1 MFIESTVVL
10 SLLEIII
17 AIMQLQTTTQALLE
31 FIGIFNFVICAGS
44 IENVCASTVGFI
56 PFQMS

>member
-1 MFIESTVVL
+1 MVIESTVAS

-17 AIMQLQTTTQALLE
+17 AIMQLQTTQALLD
-31 FIGIFNFVICAGS
+31 FIWMFDFVICAGR

-56 PFQMS
+56 PLQMS